1 MKKKILSLGIV
12 TILVIMLV
20 ILTGCESS
28 GKKQQENNVDNS
40 KVEENKTYQSDNWK
54 SFYDEEKGLNGFKD
68 ENGNMVINAIY
79 KTVEEYE
86 NGFAIVSKDLETTNP
101 NYDPEWRYAYYGL
114 INENGEEVVECK
126 YKYMSYD
133 EDEKLYL
140 VNEDNGTVISGNLYY
155 INAKGE
161 KVKEW

>member
-1 MKKKILSLGIV
+1 MEKKTLYLVLIIVILIGTLF
-12 TILVIMLV
+12 T
-20 ILTGCESS
+20 LTGCSNEQ
-28 GKKQQENNVDNS
+28 KENNIENS
-40 KVEENKTYQSDNWK
+40 KVEANKTYKSDNWK
-54 SFYDEEKGLNGFKD
+54 SFYDKEKMLHGFKD
-68 ENGNMVINAIY
+68 ENEDIVINAIY
-79 KTVEEYE
+79 NTVEEFE

-101 NYDPEWRYAYYGL
+101 NHDPEWPYAYYGL

-155 INAKGE
+155 INEKGE

>member
-1 MKKKILSLGIV
+1 MKNKVLYLILIIA
-12 TILVIMLV
+12 ILIGALFT
-20 ILTGCESS
+20 LTGCSNEQ
-28 GKKQQENNVDNS
+28 KENNIENN
-40 KVEENKTYQSDNWK
+40 KVEANKTYKSDNWK
-54 SFYDEEKGLNGFKD
+54 SFYDNEKMLHGFKD
-68 ENGNMVINAIY
+68 ENGDIIINAIY
-79 KTVEEYE
+79 NTVEEFE

-155 INAKGE
+155 INEKGE

>member
-1 MKKKILSLGIV
+1 MKKKILSLGVITVLIV
-12 TILVIMLV
+12 MLFA
-20 ILTGCESS
+20 LTGCGDEKQVEEKESNI
-28 GKKQQENNVDNS
+28 Q
-40 KVEENKTYQSDNWK
+40 ENKTYQSDNWN
-54 SFYDEEKGLNGFKD
+54 SYFDEEKKLNGFKD
-68 ENGNMVINAIY
+68 GNNNIVINAIY
-79 KTVEEYE
+79 KTVEEFE

-114 INENGEEVVECK
+114 INEKGEEVVECK

-155 INAKGE
+155 INEKGE

>member
-1 MKKKILSLGIV
+1 MKKKILYL
-12 TILVIMLV
+12 ILIIAIL
-20 ILTGCESS
+20 IGTLFTLTGCSNE
-28 GKKQQENNVDNS
+28 QQENNIENN
-40 KVEENKTYQSDNWK
+40 KVEENKTYQSDNWN
-54 SFYDEEKGLNGFKD
+54 SFFDEEKRLNGFKD
-68 ENGNMVINAIY
+68 ENGNIVINAIY
-79 KTVEEYE
+79 KTVEEFE

>member
-1 MKKKILSLGIV
+1 MKNKILYL
-12 TILVIMLV
+12 ILIIAIL
-20 ILTGCESS
+20 IGALFTLTGCSNEQ
-28 GKKQQENNVDNS
+28 KENNIKNN
-40 KVEENKTYQSDNWK
+40 KVEANKTYKSDNWK
-54 SFYDEEKGLNGFKD
+54 SFYDEEKGLSGFKD

-79 KTVEEYE
+79 KTVEEFK

-101 NYDPEWRYAYYGL
+101 NHDPEWRYAYYGL

-126 YKYMSYD
+126 YKYISYD

-140 VNEDNGTVISGNLYY
+140 VNEDNGTAISGNLYY
-155 INAKGE
+155 INEKGE